1 MSLGHAQKVYQQ
13 NECSVFNTGTCRFR
27 ANRCMVIGW
36 GTCEKAAVCQLSCN
50 MSAELNCTLP
60 SQLSCSGKLS
70 CQLRCNWSA
79 QLPSVSF
86 LEPLPS
92 FLGTAGR
99 FGGRGGIVHCTNLAM
114 LKHYSAVCCIIV
126 IVKYRETGDCTK
138 PRTLEI
144 PEYRQ
149 SRDHSRYYR
158 ESGDPTRYYRVF
170 RDSTSCAPGSVLQYI
185 ESPLST
191 SCKPGFVLTIRINPE
206 YTVKKANQGLFHD
219 YRAERNSPEV
229 TKLA

>member
-1 MSLGHAQKVYQQ
+1 
-13 NECSVFNTGTCRFR
+13 
-27 ANRCMVIGW
+27 
-36 GTCEKAAVCQLSCN
+36 
-50 MSAELNCTLP
+50 
-60 SQLSCSGKLS
+60 
-70 CQLRCNWSA
+70 
-79 QLPSVSF
+79 
-86 LEPLPS
+86 
-92 FLGTAGR
+92 
-99 FGGRGGIVHCTNLAM
+99 M
-114 LKHYSAVCCIIV
+114 LKHYSAKVCCIIV
-126 IVKYRETGDCTK
+126 IGKYRETGDCTK
-138 PRTLEI
+138 LRTFEI

-185 ESPLST
+185 ESQGLSLST

-219 YRAERNSPEV
+219 YRAQRNSPEV